1 MALQRPTSLMT
12 RTAGGLRRLVSLTAM
27 TGISIAGFLVALEI
41 FMSTLTRTWYVSIA
55 VTAVAVVV
63 VAIRKEGHVVM
74 SSIRHGGGSIV
85 SVSIRERK
93 VAELRGRDLEE
104 GAKRASFNCT
114 SSLSGDVAV
123 KVRK

>member
-1 MALQRPTSLMT
+1 M
-12 RTAGGLRRLVSLTAM
+12 
-27 TGISIAGFLVALEI
+27 
-41 FMSTLTRTWYVSIA
+41 
-55 VTAVAVVV
+55 
-63 VAIRKEGHVVM
+63 
-74 SSIRHGGGSIV
+74 